1 MNPSNRSAP
10 ATSGQMADWKKKTI
24 LFIGSQ
30 TSSMFGSMLVGYAII
45 WHVTLTTESGSAMM
59 IATLVSFLP
68 QILISIFAG
77 VWADR
82 FNRKLMIIGAD
93 VLTAVST
100 LILAIAFLLD
110 YRELWLIFLIA
121 GIRSLGAGIQTPAVN
136 SLTPQIVPGEQ
147 LMRVN
152 SINATVQPFIQILSP
167 IISGTMLSLARVEY
181 LFFLDLITAAIAV
194 ALLLATRVAPQ
205 PQVEEQTKGYFDDL
219 RAGLAYVRENNAV
232 RWLFTYF
239 AFTFFL
245 VAPVAFLS
253 PLLVTRSYGEEV
265 WRLTANE
272 ITFFGGSILG
282 GILMTAWG
290 GFANRFRTLGLTTVM
305 WAVFLTALGLSR
317 DFILYLVMMVLVGL
331 PMPFFNASATTLLQ
345 ELAPPEMHGRVF
357 GVQGLIIGSVMPLG
371 MLVFGP
377 IADTVRIETLLVISG
392 LLMALPGL
400 WIFFKRYTLKPVA
413 KYGMQAGD

>member
-1 MNPSNRSAP
+1 MNPNNRGAP
-10 ATSGQMADWKKKTI
+10 VSSGQTADWKKKTV

-110 YRELWLIFLIA
+110 YQELWLIFLIA

-167 IISGTMLSLARVEY
+167 IISGAMLSLARVEY

-194 ALLLATRVAPQ
+194 GLLLATRVAPQ
-205 PQVEEQTKGYFDDL
+205 PQDEDQPKGYFDDL
-219 RAGLAYVRENNAV
+219 RAGLTYVRETNAV
-232 RWLFTYF
+232 RGLFTYF

-253 PLLVTRSYGEEV
+253 PLLVARSYGEEV

-290 GFANRFRTLGLTTVM
+290 GFSNRFRTLGLTTVM

-317 DFILYLVMMVLVGL
+317 DFVLYLVIMVLVGL

-413 KYGMQAGD
+413 KYEMQAGD